1 MKGETVMDITQLIAN
16 LGFPIA
22 ACIGMAWFVVKQIGG
37 LKDEINKMREAYQK
51 DHDSTIEAL
60 ANNTN
65 AMNALVSRLEKED

>member
-1 MKGETVMDITQLIAN
+1 MDITQLIAN
-16 LGFPIA
+16 LGFPVA
-22 ACIGMAWFVVKQIGG
+22 ACIGMAWFVVKQIGS

-65 AMNALVSRLEKED
+65 VMHALVQKLEKED

>member
-22 ACIGMAWFVVKQIGG
+22 ACIGMAWFVVKQIGS

-60 ANNTN
+60 TNNTN
-65 AMNALVSRLEKED
+65 VMHALVQKLEKED

>member
-22 ACIGMAWFVVKQIGG
+22 ACIGMAWFVVKQIGS

-65 AMNALVSRLEKED
+65 VMHALVQKLEKED

>member
-22 ACIGMAWFVVKQIGG
+22 ACIGMAWFVVKQIGS

-65 AMNALVSRLEKED
+65 VMHALVAKLEKED